1 MSDLLK
7 INGTT
12 FPAPAGS
19 FDVSYSDI
27 TNDYDSEDGWTVIE
41 VIREGVA
48 TISVSYSA
56 LKEEKL
62 RELKAVL
69 KTVNTVDFFKF
80 GSICTAQMRLSN
92 LKTSKVHYK
101 HGVSVWSMSF
111 ELKEL

>member
-7 INGTT
+7 INGIS
-12 FPAPAGS
+12 FPTPGGG

-27 TNDYDSEDGWTVIE
+27 TNDYDSEDGRTVIE

-56 LKEEKL
+56 LKEERL
-62 RELKAVL
+62 RELKAAL
-69 KTVNTVDFFKF
+69 RTVNTVDFLKF
-80 GSICTAQMRLSN
+80 GSTCTAQMRLSN
-92 LKTSKVHYK
+92 VKTSKVHYK
-101 HGVSVWSMSF
+101 HDVSVWSMSF